1 MDWIRFAVAGRV
13 TALQRGLCAGI
24 SDEGTV
30 FVAPVRLPHASS
42 TTYDDVP
49 VDSFGVLGIA
59 PGDETWLTGRGADGR
74 LQLWTTREG
83 DRAVVPH
90 PLGVA
95 DTMWAAPAKD
105 AGRELVL
112 SSRLREGSWYLSV
125 HDREAAISGA
135 AARARDLALAG
146 SPDTA
151 VVFGCSDKDP
161 LVVAG
166 RIDGMHSATAWAL
179 GDGDWRRIHL
189 APAPS
194 ALTSVASAWGGRHT
208 WIGGVLEGRA
218 VVHELLPLPFRGP
231 LRTTLVPMP
240 QLELVNVPEAGG
252 RPLVLVDDVAGD
264 RPVCVAAMARGYRL
278 CWHDGTEWK
287 ALPAPD
293 GPVRAACATGGA
305 VHVLIG
311 QTVWSIE
318 DPTAG

>member
-1 MDWIRFAVAGRV
+1 MDWMRFAVAGRV

-30 FVAPVRLPHASS
+30 FVAHLRLPHASP
-42 TTYDDVP
+42 TTYDDLL

-74 LQLWTTREG
+74 LQLWSARDG
-83 DRAVVPH
+83 DHAVVPH
-90 PLGVA
+90 PLSAVDA
-95 DTMWAAPAKD
+95 MWAAPAKD

-112 SSRLREGSWYLSV
+112 SSHLRDGSWQLCV
-125 HDREAAISGA
+125 HDREAAISGGTP
-135 AARARDLALAG
+135 RTRELALAG

-151 VVFGCSDKDP
+151 VVFGCSEKDP

-166 RIDGMHSATAWAL
+166 RIDGMQSATAWAL
-179 GDGDWRRIHL
+179 GDGDWRRVHL

-231 LRTTLVPMP
+231 LRTTAVPMP
-240 QLELVNVPEAGG
+240 HLELVNVPEAGG

-264 RPVCVAAMARGYRL
+264 RPVCVAAMARGNRL

-293 GPVRAACATGGA
+293 GPVRAACSTGGA

-311 QTVWSIE
+311 QSVWSIE